1 MKSSQQGPK
10 RWLVFVMAGF
20 LLFAGGGGTGYLLG
34 QQQAKSAQ
42 TQQMKNAPKGM
53 SGKRPSKSSG
63 LLIQSG
69 WRNQ

>member
-42 TQQMKNAPKGM
+42 TQQMRNAPKGM
-53 SGKRPSKSSG
+53 SGERPSKSSSLPSHTG
-63 LLIQSG
+63 S
-69 WRNQ
+69 RNQ